1 VVQVVSAFYR
11 RVLESPQI
19 GHYFNGVAIERLIGK
34 QADFIEAVVSGRSR
48 YSNEE
53 LADLH
58 RHLEVTDN
66 DFDEMVRILVDT
78 LDEFGIERSEVEFL
92 RDSFLSA
99 RDHIVAAP
107 RA

>member
-1 VVQVVSAFYR
+1 VVQVVSSFYR
-11 RVLESPQI
+11 RVLDSPQI

-34 QADFIEAVVSGRSR
+34 QADFIEAAVSGKSR

-53 LADLH
+53 LGELH
-58 RHLEVTDN
+58 RHLKVTDN
-66 DFDEMVRILVDT
+66 DFDEMVRLLVDT
-78 LDEFGIERSEVEFL
+78 LDEFGIDRSDIELL

-99 RDHIVAAP
+99 RDHIVVLP